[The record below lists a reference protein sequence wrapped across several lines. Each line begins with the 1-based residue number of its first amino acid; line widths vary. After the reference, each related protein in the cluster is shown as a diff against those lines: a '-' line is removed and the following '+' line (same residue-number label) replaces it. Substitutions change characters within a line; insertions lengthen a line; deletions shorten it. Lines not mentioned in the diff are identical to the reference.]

1 MKRKFFFCCA
11 LLLGSLSSACS
22 GSGVDDSTLYV
33 GLECGYAPFNWTEKA
48 ANDYTLPISNH
59 AGSYA
64 DGYDIQIAKILSEK
78 TGKGVKIVQTKWESL
93 VTDLQS
99 GSINCIIAGMTDT
112 EEREKS
118 IDFTSEYYRSELVL
132 VVKKEVATANPD
144 RISAANFGTFIKGKQ
159 IESQNQTLTDD
170 IIQKVFVTYGAIHN
184 TAVDTFA
191 SAATDVVNGSA
202 FAMTAEYPVA
212 LSIIASNSALGMVRL
227 DQSILGDNLKDLGV
241 SIGVK
246 KGSALKADLSTVLE
260 GISQDQRNSLM
271 AGAVARSSGASL

>member
-1 MKRKFFFCCA
+1 MATTFRLPRFSRREDRQRRQDRSNQVGVFGHRSSKRIDQ
-11 LLLGSLSSACS
+11 LHHRRH
-22 GSGVDDSTLYV
+22 DRHRRT
-33 GLECGYAPFNWTEKA
+33 
-48 ANDYTLPISNH
+48 
-59 AGSYA
+59 
-64 DGYDIQIAKILSEK
+64 
-78 TGKGVKIVQTKWESL
+78 
-93 VTDLQS
+93 
-99 GSINCIIAGMTDT
+99 
-112 EEREKS
+112 EKS